1 MCSDKMSIFVRGS
14 EVDNMQTQLSVHSA
28 HLSTAHPWHC
38 QSRNLGHGHPE
49 LLIGHAWAGNPFIVG
64 DRGHGTMKHS
74 CGYGYYYLHY
84 GGVRAWHLVTAGTER
99 FCSNTVSL
107 GCNVED
113 LGLTCYCNAIKWDIN
128 IVSLLFN
135 FIIYSNI
142 FPAAIPTWRVRAT
155 RWRRLR
161 RADTR
166 RCCGAARRGLAWG
179 RGCWAWQWRGVA
191 VLASFTT
198 LYREYWGAHHEISFS
213 SKGQ

>member
-1 MCSDKMSIFVRGS
+1 MKISVWIKERGNEMKHYSINVITKLSLMCSDKMSIFVRGS

-135 FIIYSNI
+135 FIIYSKI
-142 FPAAIPTWRVRAT
+142 YFQ
-155 RWRRLR
+155 L
-161 RADTR
+161 
-166 RCCGAARRGLAWG
+166 
-179 RGCWAWQWRGVA
+179 Q
-191 VLASFTT
+191 
-198 LYREYWGAHHEISFS
+198 
-213 SKGQ
+213 

>member
-1 MCSDKMSIFVRGS
+1 MQCKRSCEQAVSSRNQDLRHPRERRHGQRWGHKGTWKSIWIKERGNEMKHYSINVITKLSLMCNDKMSIFVRGS

-113 LGLTCYCNAIKWDIN
+113 LGLTCYCNAIKWDMN
-128 IVSLLFN
+128 IV
-135 FIIYSNI
+135 
-142 FPAAIPTWRVRAT
+142 
-155 RWRRLR
+155 
-161 RADTR
+161 
-166 RCCGAARRGLAWG
+166 
-179 RGCWAWQWRGVA
+179 
-191 VLASFTT
+191 
-198 LYREYWGAHHEISFS
+198 
-213 SKGQ
+213 

>member
-84 GGVRAWHLVTAGTER
+84 GGVGAWHLVTAGTER

-135 FIIYSNI
+135 FIIYLLKKI
-142 FPAAIPTWRVRAT
+142 YFQLQYRHDGCGLHGGGGRGGRILGGVAEQRAAAWPGG
-155 RWRRLR
+155 
-161 RADTR
+161 
-166 RCCGAARRGLAWG
+166 GAAG
-179 RGCWAWQWRGVA
+179 RGSGVA
-191 VLASFTT
+191 
-198 LYREYWGAHHEISFS
+198 W
-213 SKGQ
+213 